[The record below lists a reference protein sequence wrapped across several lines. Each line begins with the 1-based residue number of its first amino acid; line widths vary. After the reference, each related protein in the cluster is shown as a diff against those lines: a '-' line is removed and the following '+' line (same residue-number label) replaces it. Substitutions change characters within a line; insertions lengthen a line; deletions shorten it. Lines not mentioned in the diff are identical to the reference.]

1 MENKIIETEE
11 GIDKKFV
18 KEIDDVKSIIWQTLI
33 EFHNHEFRKYI
44 QNYKKYLGFVHDRL
58 SSIDPWQSNVDYPLV
73 ASVVDTMFGNIF
85 DFGYEFGINDSVLK
99 KLCSDAFD
107 FRNSG
112 RETFKEVAKEI
123 LITGK
128 GYVKD
133 YFIKEKEE
141 NSFFGKKIETELKT
155 PSMHYISIFDVLYDR
170 AKGLTNSPFKII
182 RTFATAEE
190 IKSKYLPL
198 ILEEYKDEKE
208 KEIAMKKF
216 K

>member
-1 MENKIIETEE
+1 MENKIIETEDSLN
-11 GIDKKFV
+11 DKFKR
-18 KEIDDVKSIIWQTLI
+18 EIDDVKTVIWHTLV

-58 SSIDPWQSNVDYPLV
+58 ATIDSWQSNVDYPLV

-85 DFGYEFGINDSVLK
+85 DFGYEFGINDSVIK

-112 RETFKEVAKEI
+112 RETFKEVSKEI

-133 YFIKEKEE
+133 YLIKEE
-141 NSFFGKKIETELKT
+141 
-155 PSMHYISIFDVLYDR
+155 
-170 AKGLTNSPFKII
+170 
-182 RTFATAEE
+182 
-190 IKSKYLPL
+190 
-198 ILEEYKDEKE
+198 EEYE
-208 KEIAMKKF
+208 F
-216 K
+216 F